1 MAKGKEKI
9 DIVLEKI
16 DLLEKGQQSNYDLIQ
31 KQGIMLEQVASD
43 VKLVAEGHVTIRRE
57 MQEMKNELK
66 EDIKLVDDKLDFAA
80 KQLGNKID
88 KIDQKLDE
96 HVRQPA
102 HAML

>member
-1 MAKGKEKI
+1 MAKMAKEK
-9 DIVLEKI
+9 ERFEM
-16 DLLEKGQQSNYDLIQ
+16 LLEEVRDS
-31 KQGIMLEQVASD
+31 

-66 EDIKLVDDKLDFAA
+66 EDIKLVDDKLGFVA

-96 HVRQPA
+96 HVRLPA
-102 HAML
+102 HAVL